1 MYNYVSNYKTPDAP
15 DVPLLFNLSYV
26 LALQIV
32 STLAM
37 STASRII
44 KEKQLP
50 AHFVSV

>member
-1 MYNYVSNYKTPDAP
+1 MYVVK
-15 DVPLLFNLSYV
+15 PLMLRMCRYSSTCPSV